1 LLRINPYGRRP
12 SQERNSEHGERTLR
26 STGPLIMAPDAAE
39 EGMTRRVEAR
49 AGLIVVCCA
58 GERVAGC
65 WGAPPTFQCYLVFRS

>member
-1 LLRINPYGRRP
+1 MQPVLRKVCTGPESQRSLDVGASLLRMNPYGRRP

-49 AGLIVVCCA
+49 AGLA
-58 GERVAGC
+58 S
-65 WGAPPTFQCYLVFRS
+65 L